1 MMRRALPLLLLL
13 AAGPASAQRPRAL
26 TEGIAAYNQVEYA
39 SALAYLKEARRQART
54 REDRALAYYYLGSTY
69 YALEQEERARQAFE
83 TLLAIEPGHAPNLQ
97 LTSPKIA
104 RFFAVVRQ
112 GYAVPAG
119 PPSLTHQPPR
129 EAAGSLTPLVLAV
142 HNLSPRLHPVVRY
155 RSGSGSFTLRPDQRQ
170 GSRFSFAAPTPR
182 GGHLVYDLALVDD
195 DGVTVQQLGP
205 FRVPVSGEDN
215 TAGGAPWYRTWWFWT
230 AVGAVAV
237 GAGVGLGVGLSGGD
251 DTGRAEVTILRTDAS
266 GAVVPIFQ

>member
-1 MMRRALPLLLLL
+1 MHRALPLLLLL

-39 SALAYLKEARRQART
+39 TALTYLKEARRQART

-69 YALEQEERARQAFE
+69 YALEQEERGRKAFE
-83 TLLAIEPGHAPNLQ
+83 TLLAIEPAYAPNLQ

-112 GYAVPAG
+112 GYAVPPG
-119 PPSLTHQPPR
+119 PPSLIHQPPR
-129 EAAGSLTPLVLAV
+129 EASDSLTPLVLAV

-155 RSGSGSFTLRPDQRQ
+155 RSGSGSFTLRPDQRR
-170 GSRFSFAAPTPR
+170 GSRFTFAVPTPR
-182 GGHLVYDLALVDD
+182 SGRLVYDLALVDD
-195 DGVTVQQLGP
+195 DGVPVQRLGP
-205 FRVPVSGEDN
+205 FHVPV
-215 TAGGAPWYRTWWFWT
+215 GGARGAAGATPWYRTWWFWT

-237 GAGVGLGVGLSGGD
+237 GAGVGLGLGLSGGD
-251 DTGRAEVTILRTDAS
+251 DTSRAEVTIMRTDAS